1 MTIKQGDAYD
11 LPINLKI
18 NKAIIADEL
27 LESIDTIEFCFSNLE
42 PKLYIQGEDSVVRH
56 LNGLFLYPIT
66 QTETFSLEPGRHIM
80 DIRVLFKNTNVR
92 GITTQIDVKVVPSV
106 SKQVLT

>member
-42 PKLYIQGEDSVVRH
+42 PKLYV
-56 LNGLFLYPIT
+56 
-66 QTETFSLEPGRHIM
+66 
-80 DIRVLFKNTNVR
+80 
-92 GITTQIDVKVVPSV
+92 
-106 SKQVLT
+106 